1 MFIRHRHELASA
13 VILSAVFRPA
23 FCRTEASEGSMH
35 SHSHVYYVYIMT
47 NRSKTLYTGVTGDI
61 EKRVFEHKNGTRPG
75 FTSRY
80 KIDRLVYFERFGD
93 IHYAIAREKQIKG
106 LLRIKKMALIVS
118 MNPDWKDL
126 SEGWY
131 IRHRYQPDNTQILRR
146 ESFAKAKHSASSG

>member
-1 MFIRHRHELASA
+1 
-13 VILSAVFRPA
+13 
-23 FCRTEASEGSMH
+23 MH

-61 EKRVFEHKNGTRPG
+61 EKRVFEDKNGTHHG

-106 LLRIKKMALIVS
+106 LLRIKKIALIVS
-118 MNPDWKDL
+118 MNPGWKDL

-131 IRHRYQPDNTQILRR
+131 VRHRYQPDNAQVLRR
-146 ESFAKAKHSASSG
+146 ESFAKAKDSTSSG